1 VLFHNWSL
9 NGLLYKLNSK
19 YDNNKTLLQQEN
31 NGLDSED
38 ALEFNKNKKIFYQ
51 GIKQPLYPKFKLT
64 VLNFLIPIEALL

>member
-1 VLFHNWSL
+1 MLFHNWSL

-38 ALEFNKNKKIFYQ
+38 ALEFNK
-51 GIKQPLYPKFKLT
+51 KQKNILPRNQT
-64 VLNFLIPIEALL
+64 ALIPEV

>member
-1 VLFHNWSL
+1 MLFHNWSL

-38 ALEFNKNKKIFYQ
+38 ALEFNKNKKYFTKESNSPY
-51 GIKQPLYPKFKLT
+51 T
-64 VLNFLIPIEALL
+64 RSLN